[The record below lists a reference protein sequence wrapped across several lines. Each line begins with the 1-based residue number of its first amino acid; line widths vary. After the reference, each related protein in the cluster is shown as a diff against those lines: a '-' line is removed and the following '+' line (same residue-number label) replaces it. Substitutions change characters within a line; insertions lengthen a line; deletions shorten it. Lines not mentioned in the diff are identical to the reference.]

1 MIAGIAAVASIAT
14 VFAFAPATH
23 AIGLDNINLGT
34 TLSSQDGDKTNWA
47 GLRIA
52 SQDGLE
58 NLGIGTSLMSQDGDE
73 SRGLNLGLEAVDHLE
88 NLGLG

>member
-34 TLSSQDGDKTNWA
+34 TLSSQDGD
-47 GLRIA
+47 
-52 SQDGLE
+52 
-58 NLGIGTSLMSQDGDE
+58 E